1 MFQLKTEDRLRS
13 WREFRYSIGDLNLE
27 QALRRTVELWSNAPF
42 TPYHLEINSPENW
55 PDPWTL
61 IEENVYCDI
70 AKCLGIMYTILL
82 TEHKKD
88 LNVEFR
94 WYQDVETGYEYN
106 LSWFNDGK
114 YIANLIDGDIIN
126 IKQFDESLKLKR
138 IYTADELKLKN
149 Y

>member
-1 MFQLKTEDRLRS
+1 MK
-13 WREFRYSIGDLNLE
+13 
-27 QALRRTVELWSNAPF
+27 PF
-42 TPYHLEINSPENW
+42 SK
-55 PDPWTL
+55 PWTL

-88 LNVEFR
+88 LSVEFR

-106 LSWFNDGK
+106 LSWLNDGK

-126 IKQFDESLKLKR
+126 IKQFDESLKLER